1 LLDSVATKTNEKF
14 LNAIAPEPY
23 TVLGLRLKPFS
34 LGHAILLQRHG
45 CDPVRDYESLI
56 TGVTICAHTWDE
68 FHTLA
73 DDKWLPWRMRIW
85 AWRVGNFNIVAKIK
99 MFNEYVAD
107 AMESPEVFESNDKPS
122 NRLGAPFFSVLKTT
136 LCAKLGYTR
145 DEALNLPFGEA
156 LFDYFSF
163 WEIEGG
169 CELVGDHDLEMREM
183 AESMADDLDEV
194 AKRHFPGF
202 THSTPEARN

>member
-1 LLDSVATKTNEKF
+1 VADKINERF
-14 LNAIAPEPY
+14 LKAVAPEPY
-23 TVLGLRLKPFS
+23 TILGLRLKPFS

-45 CDPVRDYESLI
+45 CDPVRDYESLV
-56 TGVTICAHTWDE
+56 TGVTICAHTWKE

-85 AWRVGNFNIVAKIK
+85 AWRVGAFNILEKIK
-99 MFNEYVAD
+99 FFNDYVGE
-107 AMESPEVFESNDKPS
+107 AMESPDVFECNDKPA

-136 LCAKLGYTR
+136 LCAKLGYSR
-145 DEALNLPFGEA
+145 DEALNLPFGEG

-169 CELVGDHDLEMREM
+169 CELVGDHDLEMKKL
-183 AESMADDLDEV
+183 AEDMETDLDAL
-194 AKRHFPGF
+194 AKRHFPQFAG
-202 THSTPEARN
+202 SKPERN